1 MKLKTSLTII
11 LTISTSLLFSA
22 CKGKIEPEPKIIYVK
37 AKVPKQRYLR
47 RIPKYTITDVVET
60 KDRYCI
66 KKNQLRRASDTSL
79 LIRKQ
84 NYFYRK
90 QVVTF
95 NKKFV
100 PKKK

>member
-1 MKLKTSLTII
+1 MLSG
-11 LTISTSLLFSA
+11 

-37 AKVPKQRYLR
+37 QKMPKQKYLKRVPKYS
-47 RIPKYTITDVVET
+47 ITDVVET

-66 KKNQLRRASDTSL
+66 KKYQLRRASDTST

-90 QVVTF
+90 QVVSY

-100 PKKK
+100 YSKKK